1 MPRPVATLV
10 VATEVAKAGPMRLHN
25 GPAGPDTCVRLPAH
39 GHGPALRV
47 FEKICFLAPFL
58 ETRAW
63 DVPVPWS
70 GAIPRRSGPQQGF
83 PPCLRATSGIATL
96 LFAAGQRKGGV
107 PRACGKRMS
116 SAATRRHKLLPMRRG
131 ASGWWCC
138 VCGPAPPNAGN
149 LISGLDKRPHEMYS
163 FSAFPAPHPSRC
175 PKQRKTV
182 PDVARA

>member
-1 MPRPVATLV
+1 MSPRYGVSVWCRIRSSKDRTQDLCERTGSLQTSENHA
-10 VATEVAKAGPMRLHN
+10 
-25 GPAGPDTCVRLPAH
+25 
-39 GHGPALRV
+39 
-47 FEKICFLAPFL
+47 EKVCFLAPFL

-63 DVPVPWS
+63 DVPAPWS